1 MTADLTPDQALARLG
16 ELSSAVRDA
25 VVLDARG
32 GVLAGSEELGKDA
45 AALVRATEAAAIE
58 IADERGAVYAV
69 RSGEHA
75 IVALTTRPA
84 LPALMFYDL
93 RAVLAG
99 LGERPAA

>member
-25 VVLDARG
+25 VVLDAAG
-32 GVLAGSEELGKDA
+32 NLLAGSEELGRNA
-45 AALVRATEAAAIE
+45 AAFLRATEAAAIE
-58 IADERGAVYAV
+58 VADERGAVYAV

-75 IVALTTRPA
+75 IVALAARPA
-84 LPALMFYDL
+84 LAALMFYDL
-93 RAVLAG
+93 RAVLAQ

>member
-16 ELSSAVRDA
+16 DLSSAVRDA
-25 VVLDARG
+25 VILDTEG
-32 GVLAGSEELGKDA
+32 NLLAGSQELGQNA
-45 AALVRATEAAAIE
+45 AALVGATEAAAIE
-58 IADERGAVYAV
+58 VADERGAVYAV
-69 RSGEHA
+69 RSGGHA

-84 LPALMFYDL
+84 LPALMLYDL